1 MKRVS
6 LGVARLEIGCG
17 RISVWIQSYTAD
29 DSIRKV
35 FEKRKLTTYSY
46 HINGCVPGVHLDS
59 RITVGVDTKS
69 IPAAVTTKNH
79 P

>member
-1 MKRVS
+1 MMKRVS

-46 HINGCVPGVHLDS
+46 LINGCVPGPCHRVYIWTAELQ
-59 RITVGVDTKS
+59 
-69 IPAAVTTKNH
+69 
-79 P
+79 